1 VCHTP
6 LEVGK
11 TFLAMERSETRTL
24 QSLLTSIQ
32 VDHTFK
38 SHLKDPE
45 ILLSVCQSLIQ
56 KFPDQAKDLH
66 ILMIRENGISQ
77 EMHHKVIP
85 DYVNFK
91 IQMVTDLC
99 ETLQIPFPLH
109 SLHPTELA
117 PPLTLTEEFF
127 RLNSLQ
133 YSVPYDYAVG
143 LDIGGSNA
151 CISVYHS
158 ATGVIEPIP
167 DSHSS
172 MQFPIKG
179 LDYLKILKL
188 SKAHAEKF
196 LKHPIWKIFVC
207 LPLDATIID
216 RLKLRHAAVQCNLEL
231 LGTSNSPQLTAFS
244 YGTHVNTEH
253 SVVICDIGAKSV
265 DIGYFLI
272 EDGFVEVK
280 SVDFNDSL
288 GLNVLDNLLF
298 HHYQKELTARFSTQL
313 SEDPFSTAHLM
324 TLCENLKI
332 HLSTNESS
340 EMICHSVMDTLHYK
354 KSLSRTEFQ
363 EICSSYFLQLEQW
376 LLYLFTSQFPSTTV
390 DEILLIGGGSQI
402 PAMKSIF
409 RNYFKNPL
417 EGDVLKEVQVG
428 NEDYSGVKGAALLAA
443 IRSHIL
449 PSEHNL
455 SQSLLV
461 DVTTHEI
468 SLIIAE
474 GMQSVIVSRCTSIPL
489 VKSQV
494 YATTYDNQTAALL
507 HVVESIREDEEEGKG
522 ISRSM
527 TIGWFIIEDLPAR
540 PAGEV
545 KVSVVIDVSSSYE
558 VKVTAQEMD
567 SGIMKS
573 VVMALNRSDEITPL
587 PVYLNPQKLYLEHC
601 PA

>member
-1 VCHTP
+1 M
-6 LEVGK
+6 
-11 TFLAMERSETRTL
+11 AMETSETRTL

-56 KFPDQAKDLH
+56 KFPEQAKDLH
-66 ILMIRENGISQ
+66 VLMTREDGISQ
-77 EMHHKVIP
+77 EMHHKAIP
-85 DYVNFK
+85 EYVNFK

-99 ETLQIPFPLH
+99 ETLRIPFPLH
-109 SLHPTELA
+109 SLHLTELA
-117 PPLTLTEEFF
+117 PPLTLTEDFF
-127 RLNSLQ
+127 RHNSLQ
-133 YSVPYDYAVG
+133 YSAPYDYSIG

-151 CISVYHS
+151 CVSVYHS
-158 ATGVIEPIP
+158 ATGGIQPIP
-167 DSHSS
+167 DSRNS

-179 LDYLKILKL
+179 LDYYNILKV

-196 LKHPIWKIFVC
+196 LKHPIWKVFVC
-207 LPLDATIID
+207 LPMDATIID
-216 RLKLRHAAVQCNLEL
+216 RLKLRHAAVRCNLEL

-244 YGTHVNTEH
+244 YGTRVNTEH
-253 SVVICDIGAKSV
+253 TVVICDIGAKSV

-280 SVDFNDSL
+280 SIDFNDSL
-288 GLNVLDNLLF
+288 GLNALDNLLF
-298 HHYQKELTARFSTQL
+298 HHYQKELSARFHSL
-313 SEDPFSTAHLM
+313 LPEDPFSTAHLLS
-324 TLCENLKI
+324 LCENLKI
-332 HLSTNESS
+332 HLSTHETG
-340 EMICHSVMDTLHYK
+340 EMVCHSIMDTLHYK
-354 KSLSRTEFQ
+354 KALTRTEFQ
-363 EICSSYFLQLEQW
+363 DICSSYFLQLEQW
-376 LLYLFTSQFPSTTV
+376 LLYLFTTQFPSTTV

-417 EGDVLKEVQVG
+417 LGDAMREVQFG
-428 NEDYSGVKGAALLAA
+428 NEEYSGVRGAALLAA
-443 IRSHIL
+443 LRSHTIPTEL
-449 PSEHNL
+449 NL

-468 SLIIAE
+468 SLIVAE

-494 YATTYDNQTAALL
+494 YATTYDNQTAALI
-507 HVVESIREDEEEGKG
+507 HIVESVREDEEEGKG

-527 TIGWFIIEDLPAR
+527 TIGWFIFEDLPPR
-540 PAGEV
+540 PQGEV

-558 VKVTAQEMD
+558 VKVTAQEMG
-567 SGIMKS
+567 SGATKS
-573 VVMALNRSDEITPL
+573 VVMTLNRSDEIAPV

-601 PA
+601 AA